1 MTKDEAMKLALEALE
16 AALSDDQPY
25 LRRSEKA
32 VEAIRQALAEP
43 SAPPKFPTA
52 LRKMWSG
59 TEVQEWIN
67 ENWSKQ

>member
-1 MTKDEAMKLALEALE
+1 MTKDEALKLALEAMEPIRPYEVVDYDPLE
-16 AALSDDQPY
+16 NAIT
-25 LRRSEKA
+25 
-32 VEAIRQALAEP
+32 AIRQALAEP